1 MASAGSGARVA
12 KGLGRLRTD
21 ALNGWEQGGSRLT
34 ELWREDLI
42 WQAVRGAELGKKF
55 CMCEGYYHCLWGLL
69 RASGAMK
76 GLSSEEQILSDVM
89 APFIRRNS
97 RVLIGGS
104 ADAGVLCSLG
114 RIYGSTKAEFT
125 VVDRCRSP
133 LELIAEFAAAKQAPC
148 RTLNADILELDGRET
163 WDQIVL
169 HYTANF
175 VDADHRK
182 QFLGSVARALAP
194 GGTLICSVKT
204 GDKVFADQRD
214 TLETGFL
221 DRSRGDLEK
230 FLSHRNIEIPDLE
243 TMLRA
248 YASAA
253 TTRRL
258 NMTTLP
264 EMEETLRDVG
274 LRLLSVH
281 STPRKFRYYQ
291 EEKSGARVDSST
303 LMVATRDLR

>member
-1 MASAGSGARVA
+1 
-12 KGLGRLRTD
+12 
-21 ALNGWEQGGSRLT
+21 LT

-42 WQAVRGAELGKKF
+42 REAVRGAELGKRF
-55 CMCEGYYHCLWGLL
+55 CTCEGYYHCLWGLL

-76 GLSSEEQILSDVM
+76 GLSSEEQVLSEVM
-89 APFIRRNS
+89 TPFIRENS

-104 ADAGVLCSLG
+104 ADVGVLCSLG
-114 RIYGSTKAEFT
+114 RIYGPTKPEFT
-125 VVDRCRSP
+125 IVDRCRSP
-133 LELIAEFAAAKQAPC
+133 LELISEFAAARQAHC
-148 RTLNADILELDGRET
+148 RTLHADILELDGRAK

-182 QFLGSVARALAP
+182 QFLGSVAQALEP
-194 GGTLICSVKT
+194 EGTLVCSVKT
-204 GDKVFADQRD
+204 GDKVYADQRD
-214 TLETGFL
+214 TLEAGFL
-221 DRSRGDLEK
+221 ARSRGDLQE
-230 FLSHRNIEIPDLE
+230 FLSHRNIEIPELD

-258 NMTTLP
+258 SMSTLP
-264 EMEETLRDVG
+264 EMQETLRDVG
-274 LRLLSVH
+274 LRVLSVH

-291 EEKSGARVDSST
+291 EEKSGARIDSST
-303 LMVATRDLR
+303 LIVATRDLR

>member
-1 MASAGSGARVA
+1 M
-12 KGLGRLRTD
+12 
-21 ALNGWEQGGSRLT
+21 T

-42 WQAVRGAELGKKF
+42 WEAVRGAELGKEF
-55 CMCEGYYHCLWGLL
+55 CTCEGYYHCLWGLL

-76 GLSSEEQILSDVM
+76 GLSSEEKILSDVM
-89 APFIRRNS
+89 TGFIRPNS

-104 ADAGVLCSLG
+104 ADVGVLCSLG
-114 RIYGSTKAEFT
+114 RIYGPTKPEFT

-133 LELIAEFAAAKQAPC
+133 LELISEFAAAKDIPC

-175 VDADHRK
+175 VDADHRE
-182 QFLGSVARALAP
+182 QFLGGIARSLEP
-194 GGTLICSVKT
+194 GGTLICSIKT
-204 GDKVFADQRD
+204 GEKVFAEQRD
-214 TLETGFL
+214 TLEAGFL
-221 DRSRGDLEK
+221 ARSRGDLQK
-230 FLSHRNIEIPDLE
+230 FLSHRNIEIPDIE

-258 NMTTLP
+258 NMSTLP
-264 EMEETLRDVG
+264 EMQETLRKAG
-274 LRLLSVH
+274 LRVLSVH
-281 STPRKFRYYQ
+281 STPRTFRYYQ
-291 EEKSGARVDSST
+291 DQGSGARVDSST
-303 LMVATRDLR
+303 LMIATRDLR